1 MWTFLKI
8 DTFAHASPLLLVPW
22 NSTECL
28 NQSGCYPTHDPNI
41 WLCKEHKTLC
51 FSVWER
57 YWNYRKKISIL
68 DALEWRLDVINRRV
82 WWRWGR
88 GRGVLIECQRVL
100 LCFSEVEV
108 RRGGKRKK
116 NQINEGT
123 FKYVFVY
130 WDQELSR
137 WTCEIEYTCLQLR
150 RDVSAVNI
158 I

>member
-1 MWTFLKI
+1 
-8 DTFAHASPLLLVPW
+8 
-22 NSTECL
+22 
-28 NQSGCYPTHDPNI
+28 
-41 WLCKEHKTLC
+41 
-51 FSVWER
+51 
-57 YWNYRKKISIL
+57 
-68 DALEWRLDVINRRV
+68 
-82 WWRWGR
+82 
-88 GRGVLIECQRVL
+88 VL